1 MSRER
6 LVRAQRAVRRGVLAR
21 RRLLAALSAAVA
33 VAATLHTLRPP
44 PAPTVTV
51 LAARHDLAAGV
62 TLTGRDLVVRAL
74 PEADVPAGAT
84 TAATGRVLAAPMR
97 SGETLTDVRLVGAP
111 LAAASDQSAM
121 PVRLPDPAMVA
132 LLHTGDRIDLIGADP
147 HGGAAALVASG
158 VRVLA
163 VPEAADDPAAD
174 GGLSGRLVVL
184 SVPTGLVDAVSAA
197 AVGRF
202 LTFAYSR

>member
-44 PAPTVTV
+44 PAPIVTV
-51 LAARHDLAAGV
+51 LAARHDLAAGI
-62 TLTGRDLVVRAL
+62 TLTGRDLVRRDL
-74 PEADVPAGAT
+74 PTSAVPAGAAL
-84 TAATGRVLAAPMR
+84 TARGRVLAAPMR
-97 SGETLTDVRLVGAP
+97 SGETVTDVRLVGPA
-111 LAAASDQSAM
+111 LAAASDESAL
-121 PVRLPDPAMVA
+121 PVRMPDPAMVA
-132 LLHTGDRIDLIGADP
+132 LLQVGDRIDLIGVDARG
-147 HGGAAALVASG
+147 HGAALVAAG

-163 VPEAADDPAAD
+163 LPRVADDPTAD

-184 SVPTGLVDAVSAA
+184 SVPTSLVDAVSSA

>member
-6 LVRAQRAVRRGVLAR
+6 LVRAQRAVRRGVLGR

-33 VAATLHTLRPP
+33 VAATLHTLRPQ

-51 LAARHDLAAGV
+51 LAASHDLAAGI
-62 TLTGRDLVVRAL
+62 TLTGRDLVARAL
-74 PEADVPAGAT
+74 PKADVPAGAA
-84 TAATGRVLAAPMR
+84 TAARGRVLAAPMR
-97 SGETLTDVRLVGAP
+97 AGETLTDVRLVGAA
-111 LAAASDQSAM
+111 LVTASDESAM

-132 LLHTGDRIDLIGADP
+132 LLRTGDRIDLIGADA

-163 VPEAADDPAAD
+163 VPQPADDPAAD

-184 SVPTGLVDAVSAA
+184 SVPTGLVDAISAA